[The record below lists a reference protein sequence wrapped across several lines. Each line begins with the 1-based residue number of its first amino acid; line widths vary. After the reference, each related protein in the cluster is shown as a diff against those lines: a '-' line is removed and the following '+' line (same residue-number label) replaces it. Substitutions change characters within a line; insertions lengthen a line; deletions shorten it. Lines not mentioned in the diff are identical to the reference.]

1 MCAAGVLLAA
11 ASLVWPNLSLGY
23 VSFGIMLGVSFV
35 ADLAIMQ
42 IARRSGEVIP
52 VSMEAR
58 FAGFS
63 AGMILYLVITGI
75 FGAPTA

>member
-1 MCAAGVLLAA
+1 MCTAGVMLAA
-11 ASLVWPNLSLGY
+11 ASLLWPNLSLGY
-23 VSFGIMLGVSFV
+23 ASFGILLGVSFV

-58 FAGFS
+58 FAGFF
-63 AGMILYLVITGI
+63 AGMILYLAITGLL
-75 FGAPTA
+75 GAPTV

>member
-1 MCAAGVLLAA
+1 
-11 ASLVWPNLSLGY
+11 LGY
-23 VSFGIMLGVSFV
+23 ASFGILLGVSFV

-58 FAGFS
+58 FAGFFS
-63 AGMILYLVITGI
+63 GMILYLAITGLL
-75 FGAPTA
+75 GAPTV